1 MAGIDEELLNDE
13 EETRREIAFIREQ
26 LPIDAKEKF
35 SDELLSWML
44 DAIVDYYVE
53 SGVLDS
59 DDDEIDIDMEQ
70 VADRMC
76 ERAFKERKEKLDPQE
91 VFFVVE
97 ADLDFQEQNL

>member
-1 MAGIDEELLNDE
+1 MASIDDELLLDE
-13 EETRREIAFIREQ
+13 RENRREIAFIRRQ
-26 LPIDAKEKF
+26 LP
-35 SDELLSWML
+35 SELKDRWTDDDLLWML

-59 DDDEIDIDMEQ
+59 NDDEVDIDLELAAQ
-70 VADRMC
+70 HVCRQA
-76 ERAFKERKEKLDPQE
+76 EAEGRKPLEAQD